1 MISALGHFCHIFKL
15 EIKKRKHSSLAVLV
29 EDDPMSL

>member
-1 MISALGHFCHIFKL
+1 MISALGHFCYIFKL
-15 EIKKRKHSSLAVLV
+15 EKKRKHSSLAVLV